1 MKAIFKKPY
10 LYWFIAIFILYLIVN
25 LLVSGFYDTIPL
37 IIVNAKTVSWFKLSI
52 SLVLSLAIG
61 FFVAVN
67 LIYIYMIYKQRKT
80 CKAGMTTTSL
90 GTLGGLITGFCP
102 VCITGLFPLI
112 LGFLGI
118 SFSLASL
125 PFQGIE
131 IQFGVLLLLVFS
143 YMIIEKEVEYS

>member
-1 MKAIFKKPY
+1 MKKLFKTPY
-10 LYWFIAIFILYLIVN
+10 VYWFAGIFILYLIIN
-25 LLVSGFYDTIPL
+25 LLISGFYETIPL
-37 IIVNAKTVSWFKLSI
+37 IIANAKTISWFKLSI
-52 SLVLSLAIG
+52 SLALSFAIG

-67 LIYIYMIYKQRKT
+67 SIYIYMIYNQRKT
-80 CKAGMTTTSL
+80 CKIGATTTSL

-112 LGFLGI
+112 FSFLGV

-131 IQFGVLLLLVFS
+131 IQLVVLILLIIS
-143 YMIIEKEVEYS
+143 YKSIEKEIN